1 MDVSHVFF
9 ERPPLRRIQPV
20 VRVPD
25 DVGIVGFLNLVED
38 QADALLVVVDLDTV
52 DALDAAQDTAHGFLE
67 VPDGNANRVRV
78 GIGDLDLG
86 SAFQRR
92 VRDHQLHKAK
102 LFCLVVLQDA
112 QKPPQLPAVRD
123 SALVLVLAG
132 LVEVSGGEAV
142 GDLERNADAHRGD
155 VDAFST
161 VLKVE
166 DDPLGP
172 MAVNHAARPQNEIGA
187 LRTAYENQLGI
198 SVGHHLLEL
207 APAPIPRSRVEV
219 GERPLDGVGPKEILE
234 GLWAAPS
241 RLPEFHPGE
250 AGLMNLVQVK
260 HDPQILRTPVI
271 DGKEQRC
278 LVELIVLNTA
288 GLQRVFGQY
297 AFRKIDGGDLGLE
310 LGELIDEQIG
320 HKIVVVGCPQD
331 VLFLSDRDGSVR
343 TEVGAQDVDL
353 PACSLADPLV
363 HGAVVAGPR
372 EEGFKRRLQII
383 LPELPGSG
391 TCFFERSHGERGHWL
406 SILPVVRGYLWF
418 VATTLPRIL
427 SSSSGPTV
435 IGRWLVFSGLNSM
448 VSSRM

>member
-1 MDVSHVFF
+1 MDVSHVIF

-25 DVGIVGFLNLVED
+25 DVGIFGFLNLVED

-92 VRDHQLHKAK
+92 VRDYQLHKAK
-102 LFCLVVLQDA
+102 LFRLVVLQDA

-172 MAVNHAARPQNEIGA
+172 MAVNHAA
-187 LRTAYENQLGI
+187 
-198 SVGHHLLEL
+198 
-207 APAPIPRSRVEV
+207 
-219 GERPLDGVGPKEILE
+219 
-234 GLWAAPS
+234 
-241 RLPEFHPGE
+241 
-250 AGLMNLVQVK
+250 
-260 HDPQILRTPVI
+260 
-271 DGKEQRC
+271 
-278 LVELIVLNTA
+278 
-288 GLQRVFGQY
+288 
-297 AFRKIDGGDLGLE
+297 
-310 LGELIDEQIG
+310 
-320 HKIVVVGCPQD
+320 
-331 VLFLSDRDGSVR
+331 
-343 TEVGAQDVDL
+343 
-353 PACSLADPLV
+353 
-363 HGAVVAGPR
+363 
-372 EEGFKRRLQII
+372 
-383 LPELPGSG
+383 
-391 TCFFERSHGERGHWL
+391 
-406 SILPVVRGYLWF
+406 
-418 VATTLPRIL
+418 
-427 SSSSGPTV
+427 
-435 IGRWLVFSGLNSM
+435 
-448 VSSRM
+448 